1 MDSLSAFFEK
11 KGDWSRPAVQIL
23 ALEGAVSVVAGL
35 EEAREMEAHMLEEL
49 AHQAAD
55 KGNG

>member
-1 MDSLSAFFEK
+1 M
-11 KGDWSRPAVQIL
+11 QIL
-23 ALEGAVSVVAGL
+23 ALEGAVGAVVGIK
-35 EEAREMEAHMLEEL
+35 EAREVEAHMLEEL

>member
-1 MDSLSAFFEK
+1 VVTA
-11 KGDWSRPAVQIL
+11 
-23 ALEGAVSVVAGL
+23 VAGV
-35 EEAREMEAHMLEEL
+35 EKAREAKAHMLEEL

>member
-1 MDSLSAFFEK
+1 MDCLSAFFEK

-23 ALEGAVSVVAGL
+23 ALERAVGASAGV
-35 EEAREMEAHMLEEL
+35 EEAREEEVHMLEEL
-49 AHQAAD
+49 VHQATD

>member
-1 MDSLSAFFEK
+1 M
-11 KGDWSRPAVQIL
+11 QIL
-23 ALEGAVSVVAGL
+23 ALEGAVGAVAGV
-35 EEAREMEAHMLEEL
+35 EEAREVEAHMLEEL